1 LLGICVEKFGS
12 CTAELMQQIHQ
23 LNPSLN
29 NPDHIESGQSI
40 RIPVLAAQSSAGE
53 QPRKTPSAEA
63 GSHE

>member
-1 LLGICVEKFGS
+1 
-12 CTAELMQQIHQ
+12 MQQIHQ

-40 RIPVLAAQSSAGE
+40 RIPVLAGQSGASE
-53 QPRKTPSAEA
+53 QPQKTPTAET